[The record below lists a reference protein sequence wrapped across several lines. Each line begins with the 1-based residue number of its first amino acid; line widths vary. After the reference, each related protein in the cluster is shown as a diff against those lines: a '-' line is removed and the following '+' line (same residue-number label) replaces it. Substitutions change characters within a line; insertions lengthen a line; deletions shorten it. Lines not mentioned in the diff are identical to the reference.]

1 MKNKLEKKAKRRKE
15 WIKNLTEYEK
25 SIFVNMLNEAAMNK
39 KRWVTKK
46 EKREVRDRFVDVVLA
61 IREVNK
67 INKKKENVLSE
78 QTTNSEIPI
87 VSSDVITVKKER
99 KPRIRNKD
107 NYGRLRRVSFQE
119 RSFLNDSVSE
129 ATKVKD
135 SELTKQERRKVLCI
149 AREQI
154 RSQRR
159 AEEIKKERDKERHSV
174 VFEWK
179 RPETFRR

>member
-1 MKNKLEKKAKRRKE
+1 
-15 WIKNLTEYEK
+15 
-25 SIFVNMLNEAAMNK
+25 
-39 KRWVTKK
+39 
-46 EKREVRDRFVDVVLA
+46 
-61 IREVNK
+61 
-67 INKKKENVLSE
+67 
-78 QTTNSEIPI
+78 
-87 VSSDVITVKKER
+87 
-99 KPRIRNKD
+99 
-107 NYGRLRRVSFQE
+107 FQE